1 VKESPAQAAAS
12 QSAAPSPATPSSGAA
27 NGLEQAQT
35 IEDAIRQGNFALAER
50 KLEQYRL
57 EYGKTPQYL
66 FFLAKAK
73 LGQKE
78 YAAANELFKTLY
90 YYYPVFMAD
99 RPDYTQFKQE
109 YINPPLERARSLWNQ
124 ALARLTAS
132 DASPKGASAEAGA
145 GEGAAAGSGASA
157 ARRDASQNGSGG
169 LSVQER
175 DEIKKLLEQSAAD
188 FQRVLAIEPKHID
201 ALTGLIQVVS
211 EMGNAEEVLRL
222 KERLEA
228 APAHWE
234 GLHRK
239 RAENTYLEAR
249 KAFREENLELANRI
263 LTLGIEGM
271 PDDPNLLVLKAEILL
286 KKQMFREAMACVDLV
301 LRRFDNHSEAL
312 RTRGKIQAA
321 RFDHDFSRAQELL
334 LEAEEQP
341 TGSPA
346 QNAKAREALDH
357 FLEAL
362 NFDPANMLVLSGVYR
377 CHMLLNNPLKAHQAL
392 NRIKELD
399 PHFKIPTP
407 RSKELEQEEEFM
419 PDPCFVAT
427 RLFGPLAPETCA
439 LRAFRDRHLVR
450 FALGRLVI
458 AAYRRLGPALA
469 ARPERGPLVP
479 LLRRLVRKLAQAV
492 AVCR

>member
-1 VKESPAQAAAS
+1 MKESPALAAAPEPAPPVGPENPD
-12 QSAAPSPATPSSGAA
+12 SANS
-27 NGLEQAQT
+27 LEQAQT
-35 IEDAIRQGNFALAER
+35 IEEAIRQGNFVLAER

-57 EYGKTPQYL
+57 AYGKTPQYL

-78 YAAANELFKTLY
+78 FSVANDLLKTLY

-109 YINPPLERARSLWNQ
+109 YIAPPLERARALWNQ
-124 ALARLTAS
+124 VLSRLTAR
-132 DASPKGASAEAGA
+132 DAAGKVAAANVTARGGAVAGSADSPPKGEPGKSEV
-145 GEGAAAGSGASA
+145 SG
-157 ARRDASQNGSGG
+157 
-169 LSVQER
+169 LTVQER
-175 DEIKKLLEQSAAD
+175 DEIKKQLEQVAAD
-188 FQRVLAIEPKHID
+188 FQRVLAIEPKHVD
-201 ALTGLIQVVS
+201 ALTGLIQCAS

-222 KERLEA
+222 KERLEN
-228 APAHWE
+228 APSHWE

-239 RAENTYLEAR
+239 RAEVTFLEAR

-263 LTLGIEGM
+263 LNLGIEGM

-286 KKQMFREAMACVDLV
+286 KKQMFKEAMSCVDHV
-301 LRRFDNHSEAL
+301 LRRLENHSEAL

-321 RFDHDFSRAQELL
+321 RFDHDFSRAQGLL

-341 TGSPA
+341 VGSTA

-357 FLEAL
+357 YLEAL

-377 CHMLLNNPLKAHQAL
+377 CHILLNNPLKAHQAL

-407 RSKELEQEEEFM
+407 KNKKLEQEEEFM

-427 RLFGPLAPETCA
+427 RLFGPMAPETRA
-439 LRAFRDRHLVR
+439 LRAFRDQRLRR
-450 FALGRLVI
+450 FAVGRLVI

-469 ARPERGPLVP
+469 ALPGRGPLLPV
-479 LLRRLVRKLAQAV
+479 LRQVVRALAQAV
-492 AVCR
+492 AVRH